1 MSEPIT
7 IPDEMEIFEFPNP
20 DATQIRETLEG
31 KEAFDEFGDSVPLT
45 IQVPVDVYEA
55 SNWVRHVYEEAKE
68 GLGDDFNDFAY
79 LAMVGDMLAE
89 KYGFPKSLRPAQVK
103 FVADKVF
110 ELAAKKN
117 MTSASTLQKL
127 LS

>member
-1 MSEPIT
+1 MSEPIE

-31 KEAFDEFGDSVPLT
+31 KEAFNDLGDSVPLT
-45 IQVPVDVYEA
+45 IQIPVDVYEA
-55 SNWVRHVYEEAKE
+55 SNWIRHVYDEARAE
-68 GLGDDFNDFAY
+68 FGDTFDDFAY
-79 LAMVGDMLAE
+79 LAMVGKMLFE
-89 KYGFPKSLRPAQVK
+89 QYGFPASLRPAQVK
-103 FVADKVF
+103 FVSDKVF

-117 MTSASTLQKL
+117 MTSANTMRAL